1 VVAAITP
8 WNYPFLMGAY
18 KVLPALAAGCTVV
31 LKPSELAP
39 LSCLVLAEL
48 CKEAGLPAGALN
60 VLPGLGSVT
69 GDLLARHPDIDK
81 ISFTGSLPTAQK
93 VMAAAA
99 LGPRAL
105 SLELGGKSPAIV
117 FEDAN
122 LDSAADWLV
131 TGFMW

>member
-1 VVAAITP
+1 
-8 WNYPFLMGAY
+8 MGAY

-99 LGPRAL
+99 MGPRAL